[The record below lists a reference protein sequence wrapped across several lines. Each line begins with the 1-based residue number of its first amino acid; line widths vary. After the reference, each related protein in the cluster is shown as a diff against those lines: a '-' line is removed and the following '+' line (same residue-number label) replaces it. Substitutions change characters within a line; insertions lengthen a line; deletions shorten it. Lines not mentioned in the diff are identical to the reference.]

1 MFATCGRLVVWS
13 PSYAN
18 VYCDATVAK
27 RWRLWG
33 SKTFWKKASTYFA
46 NRLEAFETAWLMCV
60 NAKRKQVFKHGATKM
75 TNDNNQTNEK
85 ILGDT
90 FRTQDP
96 QQQAQENRGTEMHI
110 GRVHL
115 VTDLA
120 DGQRAYPEP
129 DHSYQVQSEDD
140 PSLDTTVEYVER
152 RGDRLI
158 ARGHNGQY
166 YAVSGFDRFEL
177 KKIRN
182 WLRR

>member
-1 MFATCGRLVVWS
+1 
-13 PSYAN
+13 
-18 VYCDATVAK
+18 
-27 RWRLWG
+27 
-33 SKTFWKKASTYFA
+33 
-46 NRLEAFETAWLMCV
+46 
-60 NAKRKQVFKHGATKM
+60 M

-90 FRTQDP
+90 FRTLDP

>member
-1 MFATCGRLVVWS
+1 
-13 PSYAN
+13 
-18 VYCDATVAK
+18 
-27 RWRLWG
+27 
-33 SKTFWKKASTYFA
+33 
-46 NRLEAFETAWLMCV
+46 
-60 NAKRKQVFKHGATKM
+60 
-75 TNDNNQTNEK
+75 
-85 ILGDT
+85 
-90 FRTQDP
+90 
-96 QQQAQENRGTEMHI
+96 MHI
-110 GRVHL
+110 GQIHL

-120 DGQRAYPEP
+120 DGQRAYPER

-158 ARGHNGQY
+158 ARGHNGEH